1 MLAGDSQQPR
11 NMRVCA
17 QPPNSKTMQY
27 YQYRDEPLCRE
38 SGLQNNNQAPLLPLD
53 TSFLELIAS
62 LFELLFLSLRT
73 MQSSL
78 RRTCLIALRAMPLQS
93 SCSISTIPTASMPD
107 SSPQLF
113 HTVVVT
119 KQLSSLAT
127 TAQWDDFD
135 EHDEDTAEK
144 HCKTCTCATQLSS
157 PSQDCG
163 IPHDTH
169 IATALPPPLPEIKY
183 SVYKRVLPDSLV
195 SLDSKR
201 GRQLLLESL
210 SSSTAESYWSLSQ
223 HFSNQSD
230 PAYCG
235 VTSLL
240 MVLNSMGVDP
250 HVRWRG
256 GWRFYGNEETLLD
269 RCCILKERIQR
280 IGIDME
286 DFARLAKCQGL
297 RVHLHRSGESTLHDF
312 RAAVR
317 HALSSV
323 SSVVVLAF
331 GRQTLG
337 QTGDGHFSPI
347 GAYHAE
353 SDMILIMDVAR
364 FKYPCYWV
372 SITNMYH
379 AMCDLD
385 PTTQKSRGWFVMDPP
400 KRSASYDPDQLTER
414 RRSAS
419 IVPQVGTAD
428 VCPVG
433 PIKVEYCTA
442 NERNKK

>member
-1 MLAGDSQQPR
+1 MH
-11 NMRVCA
+11 
-17 QPPNSKTMQY
+17 
-27 YQYRDEPLCRE
+27 
-38 SGLQNNNQAPLLPLD
+38 
-53 TSFLELIAS
+53 
-62 LFELLFLSLRT
+62 
-73 MQSSL
+73 SSL
-78 RRTCLIALRAMPLQS
+78 RRPFLLALKSIPLKS
-93 SCSISTIPTASMPD
+93 NCSIRTIPTSELPE

-127 TAQWDDFD
+127 TTQWDDYD

-144 HCKTCTCATQLSS
+144 HCKTCTCVTQTSS
-157 PSQDCG
+157 PSHECG
-163 IPHDTH
+163 IPHEAH
-169 IATALPPPLPEIKY
+169 QATALPPPLPETKY
-183 SVYKRVLPDSLV
+183 SVYKRILPDSLI

-201 GRQLLLESL
+201 GRQYLLESL

-256 GWRFYGNEETLLD
+256 GWRFYGNEDTLLD

-297 RVHLHRSGESTLHDF
+297 RVHLQRSGEGTMHDF
-312 RAAVR
+312 RAAV
-317 HALSSV
+317 HNALSSI
-323 SSVVVLAF
+323 SSVMVLAF

-337 QTGDGHFSPI
+337 QTD
-347 GAYHAE
+347 
-353 SDMILIMDVAR
+353 R
-364 FKYPCYWV
+364 
-372 SITNMYH
+372 
-379 AMCDLD
+379 
-385 PTTQKSRGWFVMDPP
+385 KSTRLNSSHQCLSRMPS
-400 KRSASYDPDQLTER
+400 SA
-414 RRSAS
+414 
-419 IVPQVGTAD
+419 
-428 VCPVG
+428 
-433 PIKVEYCTA
+433 
-442 NERNKK
+442 